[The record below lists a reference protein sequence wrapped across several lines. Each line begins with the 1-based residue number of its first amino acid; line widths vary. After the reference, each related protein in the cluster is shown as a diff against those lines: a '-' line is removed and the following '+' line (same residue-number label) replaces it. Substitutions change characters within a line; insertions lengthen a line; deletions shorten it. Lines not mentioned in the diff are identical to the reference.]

1 MVRIIIVAGG
11 EGTRMGPITE
21 TIPKCLVDIYGKPLI
36 QHQLEF
42 FRKKGY
48 EDIIFCVAHFADKV
62 RGYFGDG
69 EKFGLNIDYVQETR
83 ELAGT
88 AGSVK
93 LAEGLIAD
101 DEDFIVY
108 YGDNLTTMDV
118 NKFIKF
124 HKEKDS
130 IATICIRPLPEGY
143 KSSSIIIPDENNR
156 IKVFL
161 EKPPIEE
168 IGKYKDMKRY
178 INSGI
183 YAFKKKVF
191 ELIPKNQKYDFAKQL
206 FPLII
211 EKNLGIYGYVTTEFF
226 REIGRVGK
234 YEKFLKE
241 FKGKKNILV

>member
-62 RGYFGDG
+62 R
-69 EKFGLNIDYVQETR
+69 
-83 ELAGT
+83 GT